1 MKKFL
6 LPIIATP
13 ALLLCGCTMFSA
25 WKSIPPPG
33 GCDQCHTVAISTDW
47 RISYQP
53 ATLTDETKHSEY
65 FQTAQST
72 MPVKDKPLTPL
83 DLRKVEDSRCF
94 ECHRSP
100 NATHRE
106 RKGRYHH
113 SP

>member
-6 LPIIATP
+6 LPIVAIP
-13 ALLLCGCTMFSA
+13 AFLVCGCTMFSA

-33 GCDQCHTVAISTDW
+33 GCDQCHTVAISNDW
-47 RISYQP
+47 RVSYQAP
-53 ATLTDETKHSEY
+53 MLTDERSRGEY
-65 FQTAQST
+65 FQSAQTT

-94 ECHRSP
+94 ECHRAP
-100 NATHRE
+100 TPKHLE

-113 SP
+113 